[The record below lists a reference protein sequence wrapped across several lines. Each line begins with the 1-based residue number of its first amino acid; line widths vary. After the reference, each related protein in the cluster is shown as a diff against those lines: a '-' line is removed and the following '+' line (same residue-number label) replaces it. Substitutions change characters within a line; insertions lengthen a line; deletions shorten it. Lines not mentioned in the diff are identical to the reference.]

1 MKLLMAG
8 PSPFVRKVLV
18 TLHETGQTDAVDYE
32 VVVASPTGPSP
43 ELIAA
48 NPVGKIPAL
57 IRPDAPTIYD
67 SRVICRFLNAR
78 AGAGLYPE
86 KRQWDVL
93 TLEATGDGMMEAA
106 VLMVYEDRFRPEDKR
121 VPEWVEGQWAKID
134 RAVSALNTRWISHL
148 HGPLDIGQISVAC
161 ALSYLDFRHEARR
174 WRTGNTA
181 LAEWHEKFC
190 ARPSMKAT
198 APRD

>member
-18 TLHETGQTDAVDYE
+18 TLHETGQTEAVEYE

-78 AGAGLYPE
+78 AGANLYPE

-93 TLEATGDGMMEAA
+93 TLEATGDAISEAA
-106 VLMVYEDRFRPEDKR
+106 VLMVYEDRFRPEEKR
-121 VPEWVEGQWAKID
+121 VPEWVEGQWAKVD

-148 HGPLDIGQISVAC
+148 RGPLDIGQISVAC
-161 ALSYLDFRHEARR
+161 ALSYLDFRHDARA

-181 LAEWHEKFC
+181 LADWHAAFSER
-190 ARPSMKAT
+190 ASMTAT

>member
-78 AGAGLYPE
+78 AEADLYPE

-93 TLEATGDGMMEAA
+93 TLEATGDGIMEAA
-106 VLMVYEDRFRPEDKR
+106 VLMVYEIRLRPEEKR
-121 VPEWVEGQWAKID
+121 HAEWVEAQWAKID
-134 RAVSALNTRWISHL
+134 RAVSALNTRWVSHL

-161 ALSYLDFRHEARR
+161 ALSYLDYRHGDRS
-174 WRTGNTA
+174 WRTGNPA
-181 LAEWHEKFC
+181 LADWHAGFC
-190 ARPSMKAT
+190 ERPSMIATKA
-198 APRD
+198 RE

>member
-78 AGAGLYPE
+78 AGASLYPE

-161 ALSYLDFRHEARR
+161 ALSYLDFRHAART

-181 LAEWHEKFC
+181 LADWHAKFSDR
-190 ARPSMKAT
+190 ASMLAT
-198 APRD
+198 APKD

>member
-8 PSPFVRKVLV
+8 PSPFVRKVMV
-18 TLHETGQTDAVDYE
+18 TLHETDQKNAVEYE
-32 VVVASPTGPSP
+32 RVVASPTGPSP

-57 IRPDAPTIYD
+57 IRPDAPALYD

-78 AGAGLYPE
+78 VGGTLYPE

-93 TLEATGDGMMEAA
+93 TLEATGDGIMEAA
-106 VLMVYEDRFRPEDKR
+106 VLMIYEERFRPEQKR
-121 VPEWVEGQWAKID
+121 SSEWVEAQWAKID
-134 RAVSALNTRWISHL
+134 RAVSALNTRWVSHL

-161 ALSYLDFRHEARR
+161 ALSYLDYRHAARQ

-181 LAEWHEKFC
+181 LADWYKVFAE
-190 ARPSMKAT
+190 RPSMVET
-198 APRD
+198 EPSD

>member
-43 ELIAA
+43 ELVAA

-57 IRPDAPTIYD
+57 IRPDAPAIYD

-78 AGAGLYPE
+78 GGAGLYPE

-93 TLEATGDGMMEAA
+93 TLEATGDGIMEAA

-148 HGPLDIGQISVAC
+148 HGPLDIG
-161 ALSYLDFRHEARR
+161 
-174 WRTGNTA
+174 
-181 LAEWHEKFC
+181 
-190 ARPSMKAT
+190 
-198 APRD
+198 